1 MRRDEQLRVIKGLMN
16 HLDNG
21 TNVDAGGQVRNPV
34 TTYTDKGLAADE
46 WREFFLNHT
55 QLLGLSG
62 DLPENSS
69 FFTCNDLGKPI
80 LCTRDMDGQ
89 FHAFLNVCRHRGT
102 LVENQASQ
110 FAGGSWTLSG
120 AAFS

>member
-34 TTYTDKGLAADE
+34 TTYTDKGMAADE

-62 DLPENSS
+62 DLP
-69 FFTCNDLGKPI
+69 D
-80 LCTRDMDGQ
+80 
-89 FHAFLNVCRHRGT
+89 
-102 LVENQASQ
+102 SQ
-110 FAGGSWTLSG
+110 PVRPQSRCSGRTAEPAGAVL
-120 AAFS
+120 AAQQLDRCCPCCD